1 VLLWAELKN
10 KKGDCFMC
18 NTERNKY
25 VFLLLMLLLSAMMF
39 LGFGAKAESNA
50 VLSGETGIKE
60 EYNLG
65 EIINIPNLKIVYKNQ
80 QYDSTALLYYPG
92 GGVYSV
98 NKAVLNESGLYKLE
112 YSTLVSGKRI
122 SVIEEFY
129 VIKPLFEVTGKKST
143 VKYGKIN
150 EGTENEK
157 SGIIANIAYGEVF
170 KYNKIINLLDN
181 TVDKDIVNFFVLPQT
196 PGKADVLKVMFR
208 LTDVWNPDNYVTI
221 EIKKYLSDAD
231 WSLRNVYLTAN
242 AKGQDKVGL
251 EQNEQGGFV
260 YNGVN
265 YYKYTNSTWGTSFP
279 FSLAA
284 YPLIST
290 VGTIIPS
297 GNRFLELTMDYNS
310 KVFYVKNQGATR
322 IISDLDEPSIY
333 ENIWNGFTTGEV
345 FLSVWAEDYSAAS
358 FGIMI
363 TDIDGHDLT
372 HTSINDED
380 APVIDIDFGDYTSDT
395 LPNAVVNQKYK
406 VFDASAYDKFDGQIK
421 VIKRVFFNYYQTNRS
436 QISII
441 DNAFTPIREGDY
453 VIEYTTTDNSG
464 NTSIEIV
471 EVTAI
476 FPDDVL
482 SISINDK
489 AVSGTV
495 GKTVSV
501 ASSYNLYNNI
511 GNTDLKITATLNRNS
526 EIIYDIDP
534 LTLSFQPLYAGNYT
548 IKFAYSD
555 YIYTKTETYIVK
567 INVSSEPVF
576 IEEAALPKYFIKGR
590 KYKLPGLNA
599 LNLSGENPVEIASS
613 VQVVEDSSSQGNV
626 AGGIYTVGNASSTTV
641 TYTATINNNSISKVY
656 TIPVID
662 TGSSN
667 LNIAKYFYATKGNPV
682 LSANRDYVVYSATED
697 SSIDFI
703 NVVQAYSFYMSFG
716 VNPDKRNLDSVIIYL
731 TDSVDS
737 SARIKIKYS
746 YFSGTST
753 WVSVNDGAPSA
764 ITPSFATNNNRF
776 SINYNNKLAEF
787 SPVAGKTIKIA
798 KTMYGADFSGFK
810 SGNVFLEI
818 ELKGVKGASEI
829 NFFKLNNQS
838 LYNMSRDSMEPELL
852 IEKVTGNYSIGD
864 TILLKAGYAADVL
877 DTYLTYTFVVKSGD
891 NFIRSDDGT
900 LLDGTQNPY
909 SDYSITFDKLCSLIL
924 IYNAKDSA
932 NRVAEYTYTIKC
944 IDSTAPEIQLK
955 DIKDKGKLNTNIE
968 VAKATVTDNVTEN
981 IVAGITVKGP
991 DAKMVRL
998 TDKTFYA
1005 NLAGVYTV
1013 YYSAY
1018 DQAGNMAL
1026 VSYEIV
1032 VS

>member
-1 VLLWAELKN
+1 
-10 KKGDCFMC
+10 M
-18 NTERNKY
+18 
-25 VFLLLMLLLSAMMF
+25 LLLMAMMF

-50 VLSGETGIKE
+50 VLSGETGIEE

-65 EIINIPNLKIVYKNQ
+65 EIISIPDLKIVYKNQ

-98 NKAVLNESGLYKLE
+98 SKAVLNESGLYKLE
-112 YSTLVSGKRI
+112 YSTVVSGKRI
-122 SVIEEFY
+122 SVIEQFN

-143 VKYGKIN
+143 AKYGKIN

-157 SGIIANIAYGEVF
+157 SGIIANISYGEVF

-181 TVDKDIVNFFVLPQT
+181 TPNKDIVNFFVLPQT

-251 EQNEQGGFV
+251 EENPDGAFV
-260 YNGVN
+260 YNGIK

-284 YPLIST
+284 YPLKST
-290 VGTIIPS
+290 IGTPIPA

-310 KVFYVKNQGATR
+310 KAFYVKNQASTK

-333 ENIWNGFTTGEV
+333 GNIWNGFTTGEV

-358 FGIMI
+358 FSIMI

-372 HTSINDED
+372 QTSINDED
-380 APVIDIDFGDYTSDT
+380 APVIDIDFGDYTPDT
-395 LPNAVVNQKYK
+395 LPDAVVNEKYK
-406 VFDASAYDKFDGQIK
+406 VFDASAYDKSEGAK
-421 VIKRVFFNYYQTNRS
+421 EVTKRVFFNYYQTNRS
-436 QISII
+436 QVSII

-453 VIEYTTTDNSG
+453 VIEYTATDNSG

-471 EVTAI
+471 EITAI

-489 AVSGTV
+489 AVSGTA

-501 ASSYNLYNNI
+501 ASSYNLYNNV
-511 GNTDLKITATLNRNS
+511 GNTSLKITATLNRDTKIVYN
-526 EIIYDIDP
+526 IDP

-555 YIYTKTETYIVK
+555 YIYSKAETYIVK
-567 INVSSEPVF
+567 INVSSEPIF
-576 IEEAALPKYFIKGR
+576 IEEAPLPKYFIKGR

-613 VQVVEDSSSQGNV
+613 VQVVEDSANQGNV
-626 AGGIYTVGNASSTTV
+626 VDGIYTAGNATSATV
-641 TYTATINNNSISKVY
+641 TYRATINNNSISKVY

-662 TGSSN
+662 TGGSN
-667 LNIAKYFYATKGNPV
+667 LNITKYFYATKGNPV
-682 LSANRDYVVYSATED
+682 LSANKDYVIYRATED

-703 NVVQAYSFYMSFG
+703 NVLQAYSFYMSFG
-716 VNPDKRNLDSVIIYL
+716 VNPDQRNFDSVIIYL
-731 TDSVDS
+731 TDSVDP
-737 SARIKIKYS
+737 SARIKVEYS

-764 ITPSFATNNNRF
+764 ITPSFATNNNQF
-776 SINYNNKLAEF
+776 SINYNNKVAEL
-787 SPVAGKTIKIA
+787 SPAAGKSVKIE

-829 NFFKLNNQS
+829 NLFKLNNQS
-838 LYNMSRDSMEPELL
+838 LNNMSRDIMEPELFVES
-852 IEKVTGNYSIGD
+852 ITGNYSIGD

-877 DTYLTYTFVVKSGD
+877 DTYLTYTFIVKSGD
-891 NFIRSDDGT
+891 DFVEADDGT

-909 SDYSITFDKLCSLIL
+909 IDYSITFDKLGTLIL
-924 IYNAKDSA
+924 TYNAKDSA
-932 NRVAEYTYTIKC
+932 NQVAEYTYTIKC

-955 DIKDKGKLNTNIE
+955 DIKDKGKLNSDIE

-991 DAKMVRL
+991 DARMVRL
-998 TDKTFYA
+998 TGKTFYA
-1005 NLAGVYTV
+1005 DLVGVYTV

-1026 VSYEIV
+1026 VSYEVV